1 MLKEEIW
8 AKALEI
14 LQNSVSS
21 ISYDLFIKSLEP
33 IDFKDNKFYLSTTS
47 ETAKKRI
54 MTIHKGDIFVA
65 LTKSSEEIKDF
76 EVLDPTEK
84 EAYDKNKEEVTTVEQ
99 QKFPGMNTF
108 NSKYNFDNFVV
119 GYSY

>member
-8 AKALEI
+8 AKALEQ

-33 IDFKDNKFYLSTTS
+33 VDVKENIFYLSTTS

-54 MTIHKGDIFVA
+54 MTIHKGDIFIA

-76 EVLDPTEK
+76 VVLDPAER
-84 EAYDKNKEEVTTVEQ
+84 EAYEKNK
-99 QKFPGMNTF
+99 
-108 NSKYNFDNFVV
+108 
-119 GYSY
+119 